1 MNPSRFP
8 SMTTGVAPMRG
19 FSLLELLIALTISLL
34 ITAAVG
40 YVYISSLQAYRT
52 QGALSRL
59 QEGARYAFEFL
70 GKDARMTGATGC
82 AFSTSV
88 NVLNTPTDWY
98 KDLFGRPLR
107 GTDDVAP
114 TDACTTAGT
123 SPCYLRGDSL
133 TALLADISQEHIVQS
148 HNTGGAPPQIT
159 LDTGAGLSAG
169 QLLVAT
175 DCSHAAVFQA
185 TGVTGAVV
193 DHAASGTPGN
203 ATTNLGVGG
212 TVYSYLLGSRVYPLK
227 AATYYI
233 GTNPAGEPALYR
245 LVPAVTPAT
254 VTAAPAAEEL
264 VEGVENMQITYGV
277 DTTVPADGEVDFIDP
292 DGDGD
297 PYLTS
302 AQVESASVPGLTND
316 ERWQRV
322 VSVRVSLLMRTS
334 EDGVVP
340 APQTYTFNGA
350 AVTPADRRLR
360 KVFTHVIKLRNR

>member
-1 MNPSRFP
+1 MNACRIPP
-8 SMTTGVAPMRG
+8 MTGVATMRG

-70 GKDARMTGATGC
+70 GKDVRMTGASGC
-82 AFSTSV
+82 AFSTSA
-88 NVLNTPTDWY
+88 NALNTPTDWY
-98 KDLFGRPLR
+98 KDLFGRPLQ
-107 GTDDVAP
+107 GTNDTLAG
-114 TDACTTAGT
+114 DACTAWAT
-123 SPCYLRGDSL
+123 PCLVGRDTVTG
-133 TALLADISQEHIVQS
+133 LLADISQEHIVQS

-185 TGVTGAVV
+185 TAVTGAVV

-203 ATTNLGVGG
+203 ATVNLGVGG
-212 TVYSYLLGSRVYPLK
+212 AVYGYLLGSRVYPLK

-245 LVPAVTPAT
+245 QVPVVTSAT
-254 VTAAPAAEEL
+254 VTAAPGAEEL

-277 DTTVPADGEVDFIDP
+277 DTTVPADGEVDFVDP

-302 AQVESASVPGLTND
+302 AQVESGSVPGLNND

-340 APQTYTFNGA
+340 APQAYTFNGA
-350 AVTPADRRLR
+350 TVTPTDRRLR

>member
-1 MNPSRFP
+1 MNACRFP
-8 SMTTGVAPMRG
+8 SMTGVAPMRG

-70 GKDARMTGATGC
+70 GKDVRMTGASGC
-82 AFSTSV
+82 AFSTSA
-88 NVLNTPTDWY
+88 NALNTPTDWY
-98 KDLFGRPLR
+98 KDLFGRPLQ
-107 GTDDVAP
+107 GTNDTLAG
-114 TDACTTAGT
+114 DACTAWATPCLVGT
-123 SPCYLRGDSL
+123 DTL
-133 TALLADISQEHIVQS
+133 TGLLADISREYIVQS

-193 DHAASGTPGN
+193 EHAASGTPGN
-203 ATTNLGVGG
+203 ATANLGVGG
-212 TVYSYLLGSRVYPLK
+212 AVYSYPAGSRVYPLK

-245 LVPAVTPAT
+245 LVPQGANATPT
-254 VTAAPAAEEL
+254 AEEL
-264 VEGVENMQITYGV
+264 VEGVEDMQVTYGV
-277 DTTVPADGEVDFIDP
+277 DTTVPADGEVDFVDP

-297 PYLTS
+297 PYLTA
-302 AQVESASVPGLTND
+302 AQVESGSVPGLNND

-340 APQTYTFNGA
+340 ASQTYAFNGA
-350 AVTPADRRLR
+350 TVTPADRRLR

>member
-1 MNPSRFP
+1 MNACRFP
-8 SMTTGVAPMRG
+8 PMTDVAPMRG

-70 GKDARMTGATGC
+70 GKDLRMAGTSGC
-82 AFSTSV
+82 VFSTST
-88 NVLNTPTDWY
+88 NALNTPTDWY
-98 KDLFGRPLR
+98 KDLFGRPLQ
-107 GTDDVAP
+107 GTNDTLAG
-114 TDACTTAGT
+114 DACTTWGT
-123 SPCYLRGDSL
+123 PCWLGRD
-133 TALLADISQEHIVQS
+133 TVTVLLADISQEHIVQS
-148 HNTGGAPPQIT
+148 HNTSGAPPQIT

-203 ATTNLGVGG
+203 STVNLGVGG
-212 TVYSYLLGSRVYPLK
+212 AVYGYALGSRVYPLK

-245 LVPAVTPAT
+245 LVPQGASAT
-254 VTAAPAAEEL
+254 LTAEEL
-264 VEGVENMQITYGV
+264 VEGVEDMQITYGV
-277 DTTVPADGEVDFIDP
+277 DTTVPADGEVDFVDP
-292 DGDGD
+292 DHDGD
-297 PYLTS
+297 PYLTA
-302 AQVESASVPGLTND
+302 AQVESAAVPGSTND
-316 ERWQRV
+316 EKWRRV
-322 VSVRVSLLMRTS
+322 ISVRVSLLMRTS

-350 AVTPADRRLR
+350 TVHPADRRLR